1 VVKYADNSKDPYIDS
16 KTGILRNL
24 LGISDQPTLDKVE
37 TGFTFLRAEE
47 LEIKPLQ
54 GNLDLKYVQAIHK
67 HLFGDVYEW
76 AGQLRQID
84 LSKGATRFAHASAIE
99 SAGTKLFS
107 QLHKEKYLRG
117 LNAEAF
123 SQRAGYYL
131 GEVNVLHPFREGNG
145 RTQRAF
151 ISFIALN
158 AGYEIA
164 WTRITQTEMIR
175 ASIEAYHAD
184 SSYMAQLI
192 QENLIEIGENT

>member
-123 SQRAGYYL
+123 SQRAGY
-131 GEVNVLHPFREGNG
+131 
-145 RTQRAF
+145 
-151 ISFIALN
+151 
-158 AGYEIA
+158 EIA